1 MKQTFLI
8 AFLFLS
14 LSSFA
19 QDISNQFS
27 VGDKAP
33 SFAAK
38 DQNGKVIKSKQIL
51 KEKEL
56 ILVFYRGQW
65 CPYCN
70 RHLMH
75 LEENIEKFTQAGAQ
89 LVAISPE
96 LPSEIDKTL
105 EKTKSSYPI
114 LFDKDSKIMK
124 KFGVDFVLDKKTQKR
139 YKKYGVDLEKANGN
153 SSQTLPVPAT
163 YIIGKDGKI
172 KYMHFDPKYSN
183 RSTAEEILKH
193 L

>member
-75 LEENIEKFTQAGAQ
+75 LEENIEKFTQAGAK

-163 YIIGKDGKI
+163 YVIGKDGKI

>member
-163 YIIGKDGKI
+163 YVIGKDGKI

>member
-27 VGDKAP
+27 VDDKAP